1 MRTSMSLIFGTTT
14 GNSYTVR
21 IPNAL
26 DTTNTDILMATTT
39 ATIILGF
46 VTWTFKQWKEYVNL
60 KTGMAYR
67 QDDIVMIFRCLRIL
81 LETAT
86 HTGRNE
92 NNPEN
97 LDTTLK
103 ELNRHM
109 EKRAAGLKNIQ

>member
-1 MRTSMSLIFGTTT
+1 MNGTITE
-14 GNSYTVR
+14 
-21 IPNAL
+21 
-26 DTTNTDILMATTT
+26 ILMITTT

-67 QDDIVMIFRCLRIL
+67 QDDMVMIFRCLRIL

-86 HTGRNE
+86 NTGRNE

-97 LDTTLK
+97 LDATLK
-103 ELNRHM
+103 ELNRYM
-109 EKRAAGLKNIQ
+109 EKRAAGLKSMQ